1 MINDAYT
8 VPEHSIR
15 YIDISSAYNQL
26 SRNVPERR
34 FTTFLNAAM
43 PLRHFLPIQLF
54 FFLGRLKNA
63 QFLAKI
69 INRKRCRQV

>member
-34 FTTFLNAAM
+34 FTTFFERRNAITA
-43 PLRHFLPIQLF
+43 LLADTAV
-54 FFLGRLKNA
+54 FFLRAFEKCT
-63 QFLAKI
+63 I
-69 INRKRCRQV
+69 SS